1 MVEVSILVEGGVHPN
16 SNASADTFDNSEKLR
31 ESFQSLLSKGVQDD
45 RIQIKIDTK
54 GSYTSIINMPLHSN
68 QLALLDLDG
77 DQSQRTLRLKEYQLD
92 QHQDFVFF
100 MIQAMESWIL
110 SQPDKIETTFEA
122 YTKIIDG
129 SLAEFQ
135 ALKDMSPEDISNPSG
150 VLNSLLQSYFES
162 EKAGKIKKLKY
173 GKLKNSHLLIQQ
185 LDPEK
190 LKYQFEDF
198 HYLLNKIKELLIHA

>member
-1 MVEVSILVEGGVHPN
+1 MVEVSILVEGGVHPH

-31 ESFQSLLSKGVQDD
+31 ESFQSLLSKGIQDN

-54 GSYTSIINMPLHSN
+54 GSYTSIIKTPLHSN

-77 DQSQRTLRLKEYQLD
+77 DLSQRTVRLKEYQLD
-92 QHQDFVFF
+92 KHQDFVFF

-135 ALKDMSPEDISNPSG
+135 ALKDTSPEDIFNPSG

-173 GKLKNSHLLIQQ
+173 GKLKNSHLIIQQ

-198 HYLLNKIKELLIHA
+198 HNLLNKIKALLIHA

>member
-1 MVEVSILVEGGVHPN
+1 MVDVSILVEGGVHPH

-31 ESFQSLLSKGVQDD
+31 ESFQTLLSKGVQDD

-54 GSYTSIINMPLHSN
+54 GSYTSIIKIPLHSS

-77 DQSQRTLRLKEYQLD
+77 DQSQRTVRLKEYQLD
-92 QHQDFVFF
+92 KHQDFVFF

-110 SQPDKIETTFEA
+110 SQPDAIEKTFEE
-122 YTKIIDG
+122 YTKILED

-135 ALKDMSPEDISNPSG
+135 ALKDASPEDISNPSE
-150 VLNSLLQSYFES
+150 VLNSLLQSYFEY

-173 GKLKNSHLLIQQ
+173 GKLKNSHLMIQQ
-185 LDPEK
+185 LDPEI
-190 LKYQFEDF
+190 LEYQFEDF

>member
-54 GSYTSIINMPLHSN
+54 GSYASIIKMPLHSN

-77 DQSQRTLRLKEYQLD
+77 DQSQKTVRLKEYQLE

>member
-1 MVEVSILVEGGVHPN
+1 MVEVSILVEGGVHPH

-31 ESFQSLLSKGVQDD
+31 ESFQTLLSKGVQDD

-54 GSYTSIINMPLHSN
+54 GSYTSIIKIPLHSS

-77 DQSQRTLRLKEYQLD
+77 DQSQRTVRLKEYQLD
-92 QHQDFVFF
+92 KHQDFVFF

-110 SQPDKIETTFEA
+110 SQPDAIEKTFEE
-122 YTKIIDG
+122 YTKILED

-135 ALKDMSPEDISNPSG
+135 ALKDASPEDISNPSG
-150 VLNSLLQSYFES
+150 VLNSLLQSYFEY

-173 GKLKNSHLLIQQ
+173 GKLKNSHLMIQQ
-185 LDPEK
+185 LDPEI
-190 LKYQFEDF
+190 LEYQFEDF

>member
-31 ESFQSLLSKGVQDD
+31 ESFQSLLSKGVQDN

-54 GSYTSIINMPLHSN
+54 GSYTSIIKMPLHSN

-77 DQSQRTLRLKEYQLD
+77 DQSQRTVRLKEYQLD

-122 YTKIIDG
+122 YTKIIDD

-173 GKLKNSHLLIQQ
+173 GKLKNSHLMIQQ

>member
-1 MVEVSILVEGGVHPN
+1 MVEVSILVEGGVHPH

-31 ESFQSLLSKGVQDD
+31 ESFQTLLSKGVQDD

-54 GSYTSIINMPLHSN
+54 GSYTSIIKIPLHSS

-77 DQSQRTLRLKEYQLD
+77 DQSQKTVRLKEYQLD
-92 QHQDFVFF
+92 KHQDFVFF

-110 SQPDKIETTFEA
+110 SQPDAIEKTFEE
-122 YTKIIDG
+122 YTKILED

-135 ALKDMSPEDISNPSG
+135 ALKDASPEDISNPSG
-150 VLNSLLQSYFES
+150 VLNSLLQSYFEY

-173 GKLKNSHLLIQQ
+173 GKLKNSHLMIQQ
-185 LDPEK
+185 LDPEI
-190 LKYQFEDF
+190 LEYQFEDF

>member
-1 MVEVSILVEGGVHPN
+1 MVDVSILVEGGVHPH

-31 ESFQSLLSKGVQDD
+31 ESFQTLLSKGVQDD

-54 GSYTSIINMPLHSN
+54 GSYTSIIKIPLHSS

-77 DQSQRTLRLKEYQLD
+77 DQSQRTVRLKEYQLD
-92 QHQDFVFF
+92 KHQDFVFF

-110 SQPDKIETTFEA
+110 SQPDAIEKTFEE
-122 YTKIIDG
+122 YTKILED

-135 ALKDMSPEDISNPSG
+135 ALKDASPEDISNPSG
-150 VLNSLLQSYFES
+150 VLNSLLQSYFEY

-173 GKLKNSHLLIQQ
+173 GKLKNSHLMIQQ
-185 LDPEK
+185 LDPEI
-190 LKYQFEDF
+190 LEYQFEDF

>member
-1 MVEVSILVEGGVHPN
+1 MVEVSILVEGGVHPH

-31 ESFQSLLSKGVQDD
+31 ESFQTLLSKGVQDD

-54 GSYTSIINMPLHSN
+54 GSYTSIIKIPLHSS

-77 DQSQRTLRLKEYQLD
+77 AQSQRTVRLQEYQLD

-110 SQPDKIETTFEA
+110 SQPDAIEKTFEE
-122 YTKIIDG
+122 YTKILED

-135 ALKDMSPEDISNPSG
+135 ALKDASPEDISNPSG
-150 VLNSLLQSYFES
+150 VLNSLLQSYFEY

-173 GKLKNSHLLIQQ
+173 GKLKNSHLMIQQ
-185 LDPEK
+185 LDPEI
-190 LKYQFEDF
+190 LEYQFEDF

>member
-54 GSYTSIINMPLHSN
+54 GSYTSIIKMPLHSN

-185 LDPEK
+185 LEPEK

>member
-1 MVEVSILVEGGVHPN
+1 MVEVSILVEGGVHPH

-31 ESFQSLLSKGVQDD
+31 ESFQTLLSKGVQDD

-54 GSYTSIINMPLHSN
+54 GSYTSIIKMPLHSS

-77 DQSQRTLRLKEYQLD
+77 DQSQKTVRLKEYQLD
-92 QHQDFVFF
+92 KHQDFVFF

-110 SQPDKIETTFEA
+110 SQPDAIEKTFEE
-122 YTKIIDG
+122 YTKILED

-135 ALKDMSPEDISNPSG
+135 ALKDASPEDISNPSG
-150 VLNSLLQSYFES
+150 VLNSLLQSYFEY

-173 GKLKNSHLLIQQ
+173 GKLKNSHLMIQQ
-185 LDPEK
+185 LDPEI
-190 LKYQFEDF
+190 LEYQFEKSII
-198 HYLLNKIKELLIHA
+198 Y

>member
-31 ESFQSLLSKGVQDD
+31 ESFQSLLSKGVQDN

-54 GSYTSIINMPLHSN
+54 GSYTSIIKMPLHSN

-77 DQSQRTLRLKEYQLD
+77 DQSQRTVRLKEYQLD

>member
-1 MVEVSILVEGGVHPN
+1 
-16 SNASADTFDNSEKLR
+16 
-31 ESFQSLLSKGVQDD
+31 
-45 RIQIKIDTK
+45 
-54 GSYTSIINMPLHSN
+54 
-68 QLALLDLDG
+68 
-77 DQSQRTLRLKEYQLD
+77 
-92 QHQDFVFF
+92 
-100 MIQAMESWIL
+100 MESWIL

>member
-54 GSYTSIINMPLHSN
+54 GSYTSIIKMPLHSN

>member
-1 MVEVSILVEGGVHPN
+1 MVEVSILVEGGVHPH

-31 ESFQSLLSKGVQDD
+31 ESFQTLLSKGVQDD

-54 GSYTSIINMPLHSN
+54 GSYTSIIKMPLHSS

-77 DQSQRTLRLKEYQLD
+77 DQSQKTVRLKEYQLD
-92 QHQDFVFF
+92 KHQDFVFF

-110 SQPDKIETTFEA
+110 SQPDAIEKTFEE
-122 YTKIIDG
+122 YTKILED

-135 ALKDMSPEDISNPSG
+135 ALKDASPEDISNPSG
-150 VLNSLLQSYFES
+150 VLNSLLQSYFEY

-173 GKLKNSHLLIQQ
+173 GKLKNSHLMIQQ
-185 LDPEK
+185 LDPEI
-190 LKYQFEDF
+190 LEYQFEDF

>member
-16 SNASADTFDNSEKLR
+16 SNANADTFDNSEKLR

-77 DQSQRTLRLKEYQLD
+77 DQSQRTVRLQEYQLD
-92 QHQDFVFF
+92 QRQDFVFF

-110 SQPDKIETTFEA
+110 SQPDAIEKTFEG
-122 YTKIIDG
+122 YTKILDG

-135 ALKDMSPEDISNPSG
+135 ALKDTSPEDISNPSG
-150 VLNSLLQSYFES
+150 ILNSLLQSYFEY

-173 GKLKNSHLLIQQ
+173 GKLKNSHLMIQQ
-185 LDPEK
+185 LDPEE

>member
-1 MVEVSILVEGGVHPN
+1 
-16 SNASADTFDNSEKLR
+16 
-31 ESFQSLLSKGVQDD
+31 
-45 RIQIKIDTK
+45 
-54 GSYTSIINMPLHSN
+54 MPLHSN

-173 GKLKNSHLLIQQ
+173 GKLKNSHLLI
-185 LDPEK
+185 
-190 LKYQFEDF
+190 
-198 HYLLNKIKELLIHA
+198 